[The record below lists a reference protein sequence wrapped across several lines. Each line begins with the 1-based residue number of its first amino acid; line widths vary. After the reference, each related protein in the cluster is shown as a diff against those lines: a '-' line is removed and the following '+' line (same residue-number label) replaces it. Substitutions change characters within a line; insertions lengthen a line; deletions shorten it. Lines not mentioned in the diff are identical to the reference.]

1 MAKAKKED
9 FRPSLLG
16 MIAHRG
22 LHDSACTENG
32 LAAFS
37 KAIEA
42 GLDFELDIHLTKDD
56 QLVVF
61 HDSSLLRCTGKE
73 GIIEELTLEE
83 LRHDY
88 RLLDGET
95 IPTYQEVLDL
105 NQERRV
111 IVTEL
116 KAYQGNHKK
125 LGNAARAYIEEHV
138 KDKSSVTVISF
149 DPRALLAFGKGLCP
163 RGLLL
168 LQKRMDVFLT
178 APFFEYLDVE
188 VPLCFDK
195 RIIQYRR
202 KGGLVNTWTVED
214 EETYQKV
221 LPYSDMQTFQGF
233 RREGQ
238 R

>member
-16 MIAHRG
+16 LIAHRG
-22 LHDSACTENG
+22 LHDETCIENG
-32 LAAFS
+32 LTAFS
-37 KAIEA
+37 KAIES
-42 GLDFELDIHLTKDD
+42 GYDFELDIHLTKDE

-83 LRHDY
+83 IKRDY
-88 RLLDGET
+88 RLLDGED

-116 KAYQGNHKK
+116 KAYKGNHKK
-125 LGNAARAYIEEHV
+125 LGKIARAYIDTHV
-138 KDKSSVTVISF
+138 KDKTSVTVISF
-149 DPRALLAFGKGLCP
+149 DPRALLAFGKGPYP

-168 LQKRMDVFLT
+168 LQKRMDVYLA

-188 VPLCFDK
+188 VALCEDP
-195 RIIQYRR
+195 RIKKYRA
-202 KGGLVNTWTVED
+202 KGGLVNTWTVES
-214 EETYQKV
+214 EETYRKIRD
-221 LPYSDMQTFQGF
+221 LSDMQTFQGF
-233 RREGQ
+233 KPEARP
-238 R
+238 